1 MSKNFLTSLI
11 SFLLIFINTSQ
22 AFAQTNNI
30 EQIDQ
35 LNTYTIDKN
44 IFFIAEKSDTSL
56 SIKDVDHTSKLWMAS
71 LFIPGAGQALM
82 GDEIKGAGFFVL
94 EIGLFISMI
103 AMNALLG
110 GKLFSNPQSN
120 MVTPTP
126 AANTT
131 ATQYTSTTPNATPAT
146 DIKIDSPD
154 SLRFLIYLSLFTA
167 TIATHIWNIYDSY
180 LMSEDISKKITI
192 SNGTIAFKA
201 FVF

>member
-1 MSKNFLTSLI
+1 MSKKFLISLI
-11 SFLLIFINTSQ
+11 SFLLIFTDQSQ
-22 AFAQTNNI
+22 VFAQTNSM
-30 EQIDQ
+30 EQIAKQ
-35 LNTYTIDKN
+35 NTYTIDKN

-94 EIGLFISMI
+94 EIGLFVSMI
-103 AMNALLG
+103 AINALLG
-110 GKLFSNPQSN
+110 GKLFSNPQTN
-120 MVTPTP
+120 MVTSTP
-126 AANTT
+126 ANA
-131 ATQYTSTTPNATPAT
+131 TSTPDPSSTPNPPPAN

-167 TIATHIWNIYDSY
+167 AIATHIWNIYDSY
-180 LMSEDISKKITI
+180 LMSEDVSKKITI